1 MGGSGL
7 ISSILSHSPR
17 TLSGVGHLT
26 ASPRTLGTSPRSSFM
41 PSLSAA
47 ALGSAA
53 NGTMS
58 NTDNDLQ
65 SPLVS
70 PRVTQ
75 HHSPLSSANNLR
87 HISPEINNHINDIM
101 KVNDI
106 QPIAPFSSD
115 EEPPLDRTKP
125 SATIPTPKIKTKAS
139 NKSYHRSLPPE
150 KKPLPESKQ
159 QGRKNARKRKH
170 ESSSNL
176 VKNSDDSDDSDHAVS
191 APPPSKKKTSG
202 RVTRAASASP
212 MKVQQLNQSSG
223 NSSAGRTPS
232 PRKPGSGH
240 STPSS
245 ANRRTPNA
253 RQDYVTFVIML
264 EKNLL

>member
-1 MGGSGL
+1 
-7 ISSILSHSPR
+7 
-17 TLSGVGHLT
+17 
-26 ASPRTLGTSPRSSFM
+26 M

-125 SATIPTPKIKTKAS
+125 SATIPTSKIKTKAS

-150 KKPLPESKQ
+150 KKPIPESK

-176 VKNSDDSDDSDHAVS
+176 VKNSDDSDDSDHAAS